1 MSRAANF
8 CTPPEAEYI
17 PMKLSIKD
25 LRKEY
30 SSDTRDHFVALDNVN
45 LTVGS
50 GEFVSILGPSG
61 CGKSTLLEIIA
72 GLQAKSSG
80 EICIDGLA
88 IEKKQTKPA
97 IVFQHYGL
105 FPWLTVQK
113 NIEYGLKIR
122 GIDRKT
128 RNKISREHIEMVHLD
143 GFAEFYPHELSGGM
157 QQRVAL
163 ARALANNP
171 DILLLDEPFAALD
184 AQTRE
189 ICQRELLNLWKQ
201 TGVTIIFVTHDV
213 GEAIFLSDRVIV
225 MSENPGAI
233 KESIH
238 IDLVRPRDFRVR
250 LEEGFRKTELHVR
263 LLISENETIVG
274 TPEKEGLYGRS
285 QA

>member
-1 MSRAANF
+1 MNQAISLAVR
-8 CTPPEAEYI
+8 CEPGPQ
-17 PMKLSIKD
+17 PVKLTITN

-30 SSDTRDHFVALDNVN
+30 INGARENLVVLDKLN
-45 LTVGS
+45 LAVKD
-50 GEFVSILGPSG
+50 GEFISVLGPSG

-72 GLQAKSSG
+72 GLQTRSSG
-80 EICIDGLA
+80 DIAIDGLA
-88 IEKKQTKPA
+88 IEKTRTKPA

-128 RNKISREHIEMVHLD
+128 RNTISQKHIAMVNLN
-143 GFAEFYPHELSGGM
+143 GFETFYPHELSGGM

-163 ARALANNP
+163 ARALANSP

-189 ICQRELLNLWKQ
+189 MCQRELLNLWQQ

-225 MSENPGAI
+225 MAKNPGRI
-233 KESIH
+233 KESIA
-238 IDLVRPRDFRVR
+238 IEIARPRDFRVR

-263 LLISENETIVG
+263 LLIAENGKIAAPAE
-274 TPEKEGLYGRS
+274 EERLH
-285 QA
+285 A